1 MELEPMR
8 IWHVS
13 EIALEE
19 MLSKQC
25 ELIDLPTLYSVL
37 SQIAIY
43 FLQLV
48 NMESPNI
55 QLSQKF
61 DFDRDVDSRVC
72 DIESRLNN
80 QVLGNQN
87 IWSEKVDI

>member
-48 NMESPNI
+48 NMKSPNI
-55 QLSQKF
+55 QQRQIF
-61 DFDRDVDSRVC
+61 YFYIDADSRAC
-72 DIESRLNN
+72 DIASKLSS
-80 QVLGNQN
+80 QVHGNQN
-87 IWSEKVDI
+87 I